1 MGLTAM
7 HVFRDTSLRAAGRL
21 SVGYPEG
28 LCWLA
33 VPPVAP
39 PWRGNAAVRQSPQPW
54 SGQEQR
60 HWLRKNTWRGDCA
73 DCAGLREIAKGADT
87 LVLACTRFG
96 SPPISP
102 AIADVI
108 TGTPEVASIAQE
120 AGTRRVV
127 LTHMSP
133 SFANPG
139 VKERAVA
146 EVARSCGGAIL
157 CPDELTTIGV

>member
-1 MGLTAM
+1 MVSLAYRFDTDQGSI
-7 HVFRDTSLRAAGRL
+7 VFA
-21 SVGYPEG
+21 
-28 LCWLA
+28 
-33 VPPVAP
+33 
-39 PWRGNAAVRQSPQPW
+39 
-54 SGQEQR
+54 
-60 HWLRKNTWRGDCA
+60 GDCA

-87 LVLACTRFG
+87 LVLACTHFG

-120 AGTRRVV
+120 AGARRVV

-133 SFANPG
+133 SFARPG

-146 EVARSCGGAIL
+146 EVARSYGGAIL
-157 CPDELTTIGV
+157 CPDELTTMGL